1 MNTKKLIITGK
12 NNVET
17 ISDLGDERIKIN
29 ALENE
34 IEHEKALSLL
44 LDLDKCELFTKEDIL
59 YKKAKRE
66 INDKINSYK
75 QQDIKKNILSD
86 NLINIHET
94 IEKLVCSKMKCF
106 YCKKQIFLIYKF
118 ARDNLQWTL
127 DRIDNNIGHSNQNTV
142 ICCLKCNLERRR
154 KSSNAFKFT
163 KQLKICKSI

>member
-1 MNTKKLIITGK
+1 MK
-12 NNVET
+12 
-17 ISDLGDERIKIN
+17 KIN
-29 ALENE
+29 LEKPKNEKKSVQNFNENFFDINKQTFLINQIYLDIEIENKNE
-34 IEHEKALSLL
+34 IM
-44 LDLDKCELFTKEDIL
+44 
-59 YKKAKRE
+59 RE
-66 INDKINSYK
+66 IENKINSYK
-75 QQDIKKNILSD
+75 HQDIDKNILSD
-86 NLINIHET
+86 NLINIHQT

-154 KSSNAFKFT
+154 KSSDAFKFT

>member
-1 MNTKKLIITGK
+1 MK
-12 NNVET
+12 
-17 ISDLGDERIKIN
+17 KIN
-29 ALENE
+29 LEKPKNEKKSVQNFNENFFDINKQTFLINQIYLDIEIENKNE
-34 IEHEKALSLL
+34 I
-44 LDLDKCELFTKEDIL
+44 I
-59 YKKAKRE
+59 RE
-66 INDKINSYK
+66 IENKINSYK
-75 QQDIKKNILSD
+75 HQDIDKNILSE
-86 NLINIHET
+86 NLININQT

-154 KSSNAFKFT
+154 KSSDAFKFT

>member
-1 MNTKKLIITGK
+1 MK
-12 NNVET
+12 
-17 ISDLGDERIKIN
+17 KIN
-29 ALENE
+29 LEKPKNEKKSVQNFNENFFDINKQTFLINQIYLDIEIENKNE
-34 IEHEKALSLL
+34 I
-44 LDLDKCELFTKEDIL
+44 I
-59 YKKAKRE
+59 RE
-66 INDKINSYK
+66 IENKINSYK
-75 QQDIKKNILSD
+75 HQDIDKNILSD
-86 NLINIHET
+86 NLININQT

>member
-1 MNTKKLIITGK
+1 MK
-12 NNVET
+12 
-17 ISDLGDERIKIN
+17 KIN
-29 ALENE
+29 LEKPKNEKKSVQNFNEHFFDINKQTFLINQIYLDIEIENKNE
-34 IEHEKALSLL
+34 IV
-44 LDLDKCELFTKEDIL
+44 
-59 YKKAKRE
+59 RE
-66 INDKINSYK
+66 IENKINSYK
-75 QQDIKKNILSD
+75 HQDIDKNILSD
-86 NLINIHET
+86 NLINIDQT

>member
-1 MNTKKLIITGK
+1 MK
-12 NNVET
+12 
-17 ISDLGDERIKIN
+17 KIN
-29 ALENE
+29 LEKPKNEKKSVQNFNENFFDINKQTFLINQIYLDIEIENKNE
-34 IEHEKALSLL
+34 IM
-44 LDLDKCELFTKEDIL
+44 
-59 YKKAKRE
+59 RE
-66 INDKINSYK
+66 IENKINSYK
-75 QQDIKKNILSD
+75 HQDIDKNILSD

-154 KSSNAFKFT
+154 KSSDAFKFT
-163 KQLKICKSI
+163 KQLKISKSI

>member
-1 MNTKKLIITGK
+1 MK
-12 NNVET
+12 
-17 ISDLGDERIKIN
+17 KIN
-29 ALENE
+29 LEKPKNEKKSVQNFNENFFDINKQTFLINQIYLDIEIENKNE
-34 IEHEKALSLL
+34 I
-44 LDLDKCELFTKEDIL
+44 I
-59 YKKAKRE
+59 RE
-66 INDKINSYK
+66 IENKINSYK
-75 QQDIKKNILSD
+75 HQDIDKNILSD
-86 NLINIHET
+86 NLININQT

-154 KSSNAFKFT
+154 KSSDAFKFT

>member
-1 MNTKKLIITGK
+1 MK
-12 NNVET
+12 
-17 ISDLGDERIKIN
+17 KIN
-29 ALENE
+29 LEKPKNEKKSVQNFNENFFDINKQTFLINQIYLDIEIENKNE
-34 IEHEKALSLL
+34 IM
-44 LDLDKCELFTKEDIL
+44 
-59 YKKAKRE
+59 RE
-66 INDKINSYK
+66 IENKINSYK
-75 QQDIKKNILSD
+75 HQDIDKNILSD

-154 KSSNAFKFT
+154 KSSDAFKFT

>member
-1 MNTKKLIITGK
+1 MK
-12 NNVET
+12 
-17 ISDLGDERIKIN
+17 KIN
-29 ALENE
+29 LEKPKNEKKSVQNFNENFFDINKQTFLINQIYLDIEIENKNE
-34 IEHEKALSLL
+34 I
-44 LDLDKCELFTKEDIL
+44 I
-59 YKKAKRE
+59 RE
-66 INDKINSYK
+66 IENKINSYK
-75 QQDIKKNILSD
+75 HQDIDKNILSD

-94 IEKLVCSKMKCF
+94 IEKLVSSKMKCF

>member
-1 MNTKKLIITGK
+1 MKKIDLEKPKNEKKSVQNFNENFFDINKQTFLINQIYLDIEIENK
-12 NNVET
+12 
-17 ISDLGDERIKIN
+17 
-29 ALENE
+29 NE
-34 IEHEKALSLL
+34 I
-44 LDLDKCELFTKEDIL
+44 I
-59 YKKAKRE
+59 RE
-66 INDKINSYK
+66 IENKINSYK
-75 QQDIKKNILSD
+75 HQDIDKNILSD
-86 NLINIHET
+86 NLININQT

-154 KSSNAFKFT
+154 KSSDAFKFT

>member
-1 MNTKKLIITGK
+1 MK
-12 NNVET
+12 
-17 ISDLGDERIKIN
+17 KIN
-29 ALENE
+29 LEKPKNEKKSVQNFNENFFDINKQTFLINQIYLDIEIENKNE
-34 IEHEKALSLL
+34 I
-44 LDLDKCELFTKEDIL
+44 I
-59 YKKAKRE
+59 RE
-66 INDKINSYK
+66 IENKINSYK
-75 QQDIKKNILSD
+75 HQDIDKNILSD

>member
-1 MNTKKLIITGK
+1 MK
-12 NNVET
+12 
-17 ISDLGDERIKIN
+17 KIN
-29 ALENE
+29 LEKPKNEKKSVKNFNENFFDINKQTFLINQIYLDIEIENKNE
-34 IEHEKALSLL
+34 IM
-44 LDLDKCELFTKEDIL
+44 
-59 YKKAKRE
+59 RE
-66 INDKINSYK
+66 IENKINSYK
-75 QQDIKKNILSD
+75 HQDIDKNILSD
-86 NLINIHET
+86 NLININQT

-154 KSSNAFKFT
+154 KSSDVFKFT

>member
-1 MNTKKLIITGK
+1 MFRIISEVPNSYNQIYLDIEIENK
-12 NNVET
+12 
-17 ISDLGDERIKIN
+17 
-29 ALENE
+29 NE
-34 IEHEKALSLL
+34 IM
-44 LDLDKCELFTKEDIL
+44 
-59 YKKAKRE
+59 RE
-66 INDKINSYK
+66 IENKINSYK
-75 QQDIKKNILSD
+75 HQDIDKNIFSD
-86 NLINIHET
+86 NLINIHQT

-154 KSSNAFKFT
+154 ESSDAFKFT

>member
-1 MNTKKLIITGK
+1 MK
-12 NNVET
+12 
-17 ISDLGDERIKIN
+17 KIN
-29 ALENE
+29 LEKPKNEKKSVQNFNENFFDINKQTFLINQIYLDIEIENKNE
-34 IEHEKALSLL
+34 IM
-44 LDLDKCELFTKEDIL
+44 
-59 YKKAKRE
+59 RE
-66 INDKINSYK
+66 IENKINSYK
-75 QQDIKKNILSD
+75 HQDIDKNIFSD
-86 NLINIHET
+86 NLINIHQT

-154 KSSNAFKFT
+154 ESSDAFKFT

>member
-1 MNTKKLIITGK
+1 MK
-12 NNVET
+12 
-17 ISDLGDERIKIN
+17 KIN
-29 ALENE
+29 LEKPKNEKKSVKNFNENFFDINKQTFLINQIYLDIEIENKNE
-34 IEHEKALSLL
+34 IM
-44 LDLDKCELFTKEDIL
+44 
-59 YKKAKRE
+59 RE
-66 INDKINSYK
+66 IENKINSYK
-75 QQDIKKNILSD
+75 HQDIDKNILSD
-86 NLINIHET
+86 NLININQT

-154 KSSNAFKFT
+154 KSSDAFKFT

>member
-1 MNTKKLIITGK
+1 MK
-12 NNVET
+12 
-17 ISDLGDERIKIN
+17 KIN
-29 ALENE
+29 LEKPKNEKKSVQNFNENFFDINKQTFLINQIYLDIEIENKNE
-34 IEHEKALSLL
+34 IM
-44 LDLDKCELFTKEDIL
+44 
-59 YKKAKRE
+59 RE
-66 INDKINSYK
+66 IENKINSYK
-75 QQDIKKNILSD
+75 HQDIDKNILSD
-86 NLINIHET
+86 NLINIDQT

-154 KSSNAFKFT
+154 KSSDAFKFT

>member
-1 MNTKKLIITGK
+1 MKKIYLEKLKNEKKSAKNFNEKFFDIDKQTFLINQIYLDIEIENK
-12 NNVET
+12 
-17 ISDLGDERIKIN
+17 
-29 ALENE
+29 NE
-34 IEHEKALSLL
+34 I
-44 LDLDKCELFTKEDIL
+44 I
-59 YKKAKRE
+59 RE
-66 INDKINSYK
+66 IENKINSYK
-75 QQDIKKNILSD
+75 HQDIDKNILSD
-86 NLINIHET
+86 NLINIDQT

-154 KSSNAFKFT
+154 KSSDAFKFT

>member
-1 MNTKKLIITGK
+1 MK
-12 NNVET
+12 
-17 ISDLGDERIKIN
+17 KIN
-29 ALENE
+29 LEKPKNEKKSVKNFNENFFDINKQTFLINQIYLDIEIENKNE
-34 IEHEKALSLL
+34 IM
-44 LDLDKCELFTKEDIL
+44 
-59 YKKAKRE
+59 RE
-66 INDKINSYK
+66 IENKINSYK
-75 QQDIKKNILSD
+75 HQDIDKNILSD
-86 NLINIHET
+86 NLININQT

-154 KSSNAFKFT
+154 KSSHAFKFT

>member
-1 MNTKKLIITGK
+1 MK
-12 NNVET
+12 
-17 ISDLGDERIKIN
+17 KIN
-29 ALENE
+29 LEKPKNEKKSVQNFNENFFDINKQTFLINQIYLDIEIENKNE
-34 IEHEKALSLL
+34 IM
-44 LDLDKCELFTKEDIL
+44 
-59 YKKAKRE
+59 RE
-66 INDKINSYK
+66 IENKINSYK
-75 QQDIKKNILSD
+75 HQDIDKNIFSD
-86 NLINIHET
+86 NLINIHQT

-154 KSSNAFKFT
+154 KSSDAFKFT

>member
-1 MNTKKLIITGK
+1 MK
-12 NNVET
+12 
-17 ISDLGDERIKIN
+17 KIN
-29 ALENE
+29 LEKPKNEKKSVQNFNENFFDINKQTFLINQIYLDIEIENKNE
-34 IEHEKALSLL
+34 IM
-44 LDLDKCELFTKEDIL
+44 
-59 YKKAKRE
+59 RE
-66 INDKINSYK
+66 IENKINSYK
-75 QQDIKKNILSD
+75 HQDIDKNILSD
-86 NLINIHET
+86 NLININQT

-154 KSSNAFKFT
+154 KSSDAFKFT